1 MDDLTQKDKAHYGL
15 TGASPD
21 VLAPCDH
28 INHRL
33 RRAYQRANAL
43 FQDTIGDPVLTA
55 TQWSVLVTLLQQG
68 SLSQNQLGRFTS
80 MDPATTQGVI
90 VRLAERELV
99 ERRPDLRDR
108 RRTCVSLTP
117 QGQALV
123 LRLLPNAVEAHAR
136 VLSPLSPEERE
147 QLLALLARLA

>member
-1 MDDLTQKDKAHYGL
+1 M
-15 TGASPD
+15 
-21 VLAPCDH
+21 
-28 INHRL
+28 
-33 RRAYQRANAL
+33 
-43 FQDTIGDPVLTA
+43 LTA

-108 RRTCVSLTP
+108 RRTCVTLTA

-123 LRLLPNAVEAHAR
+123 LRLLPNAAETHAR
-136 VLSPLSPEERE
+136 VLSPLSPEERA
-147 QLLALLARLA
+147 QFLDLLARLA

>member
-1 MDDLTQKDKAHYGL
+1 MP
-15 TGASPD
+15 S
-21 VLAPCDH
+21 DH

-33 RRAYQRANAL
+33 RRAHQRANAV
-43 FQDTIGDPVLTA
+43 FQDAIGDSALTA
-55 TQWSVLVTLLQQG
+55 TQWSVLVTLSQQG

-90 VRLAERELV
+90 VRLAERTLV

-108 RRTCVSLTP
+108 RRTCVTLTA

-123 LRLLPNAVEAHAR
+123 QRLLPNAVEAHAR
-136 VLSPLSPEERE
+136 ILSPLTPDE
-147 QLLALLARLA
+147 QAQFLGLLARLA